1 MKKIVTGMMALFL
14 ALILAACS
22 KNAPIDQDVGKTG
35 GAESWWKT
43 SETTSSSPGAG
54 KVHSHSYSKATCTKP
69 ESCSCGATRGS
80 ALGHFFSEGKCT
92 RCGAKDS
99 SYQPIPLSKRNALR
113 SAESYLSFGSFSY
126 NGLVEQL
133 EFEKYSH
140 EDAVY
145 AADHCG
151 ADWNEQAVKKA
162 KSYLS
167 FSAFSYSGLMNQLEF
182 EGFTSEQAVYAANRC
197 GANWKEQAVKC
208 ARNYLDMLS
217 FSRQGLIDQLKFEGF
232 TYEEAVYAVDVIGL

>member
-1 MKKIVTGMMALFL
+1 MKKIVTGMMAFFL
-14 ALILAACS
+14 VLILAACS
-22 KNAPIDQDVGKTG
+22 KNAPTNQDAGKTS
-35 GAESWWKT
+35 GADGWWKT
-43 SETTSSSPGAG
+43 SETTSNSYSSG
-54 KVHSHSYSKATCTKP
+54 KAHTHSYSKATCTKP
-69 ESCSCGATRGS
+69 ESCSCGATRGV
-80 ALGHFFSEGKCT
+80 ALGHSFSEGKCT

-99 SYQPIPLSKRNALR
+99 SYQAIPLSKRNALR
-113 SAESYLSFGSFSY
+113 SAESYLSFSAFSY
-126 NGLVEQL
+126 DRLVEQL

-167 FSAFSYSGLMNQLEF
+167 FSTFSYSGLINQLEF
-182 EGFTSEQAVYAANRC
+182 EGFTSEQSVYAADRC

-208 ARNYLDMLS
+208 ARNYLDILS
-217 FSRQGLIDQLKFEGF
+217 FSRQGLIDQLEFEGF
-232 TYEEAVYAVDVIGL
+232 TYEEAVYAADTVGL